1 MTKLDNIREKYGTKF
16 RFVKP
21 DGSVGEGKYASE
33 YMVVDNCGL
42 FGSTLAIVELKYG
55 ILSSFSATD
64 SILDSNVVVLEVSP
78 L

>member
-21 DGSVGEGKYASE
+21 DGSIGEGKYASE
-33 YMVVDNCGL
+33 YMVVDTCGL
-42 FGSTLAIVELKYG
+42 FGSTLAMVDLKYG
-55 ILSSFSATD
+55 ILSSFSAID
-64 SILDSNVVVLEVSP
+64 SILDSNVVISAASP